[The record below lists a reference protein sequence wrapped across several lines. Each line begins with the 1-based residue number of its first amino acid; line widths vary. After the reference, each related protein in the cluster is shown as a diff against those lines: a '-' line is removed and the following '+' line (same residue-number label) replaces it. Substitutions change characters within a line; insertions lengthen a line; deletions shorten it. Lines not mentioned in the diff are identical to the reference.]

1 MVAND
6 RHSTSQIGKSD
17 MQTKL
22 WTSSIADQEVSDLCQ
37 PARNEIEDTL
47 NEAIGATNYGALK
60 EWAFIAVI
68 LGPTFR
74 MGGGEEVKKYR
85 KKSQEFEF
93 RLNIDHAT
101 FKSAD
106 AIGHRK
112 LIVAALLRCIDEM
125 RKLVPKGIDYD
136 RLEQDVRNVAIM
148 KGWLPDPSHE
158 MAAHPAAPPIP
169 EGDVVKK
176 LYKRIKGVLHYEK
189 AWTHEGSVTHHWGKV
204 GQEGKFSQSPLEG
217 KRPYDV
223 VQTVLAKAMARGFA
237 EIPNEKLQGF
247 IVQYKIDEFGAAEDL
262 NKLHALED
270 RLDEMLERLGLGYC
284 DGNSIGSGTMEV
296 FCYVVDLPLAM
307 ERVKEILSEAPYAKD
322 ATITLLENDDDG

>member
-1 MVAND
+1 
-6 RHSTSQIGKSD
+6 

-22 WTSSIADQEVSDLCQ
+22 WTSTITDPDVSDDCS
-37 PARNEIEDTL
+37 AAETDIKFAL
-47 NEAIGATNYGALK
+47 NEALNSSSYGALK
-60 EWAFIAVI
+60 EWIFIPI
-68 LGPTFR
+68 IMSPPFNLTPDKET
-74 MGGGEEVKKYR
+74 KKYR

-136 RLEQDVRNVAIM
+136 RLEQDVCNVAIT
-148 KGWLPDPSHE
+148 KGWLPDPGQE

-189 AWTHEGSVTHHWGKV
+189 AWTYEGSVTHHWGKV
-204 GQEGKFSQSPLEG
+204 GQEGKFLQSPLEG

-237 EIPNEKLQGF
+237 EIPDEKLQGF
-247 IVQYKIDEFGAAEDL
+247 VVQYKIDEFGATEDL

-307 ERVKEILSEAPYAKD
+307 ERVKEILSEAPYAND
-322 ATITLLENDDDG
+322 ATITMLENDDDA